1 MLTRR
6 LIACLDVVAGQVTK
20 ATQFQ
25 NNIPIAPAGEV
36 MQRLYEA
43 GIDEIIFFDITASN
57 EKRRIDIDVVR
68 RVASSVFVPFTVG
81 GGLRSMGD
89 MFEVLKA
96 GAEKVSIDSMAVR
109 DPAIIGHG
117 AAEFGSQCVVVSM
130 QAKQVGPSAAIPS
143 GYEIFIDGARTAT
156 GRDAVAWAREAVE
169 RGAGELC
176 INSIDRDGTHSGFDL
191 DLLNRVCETVTVP
204 VIASGGAGT
213 IAHVRDAFARTE
225 VSAAIV
231 SSMLYS
237 PRLPRNFSVEEMK
250 AALVADGIPVRP
262 HVPATAMR
270 V

>member
-1 MLTRR
+1 MLTKR
-6 LIACLDVVAGQVTK
+6 LIACLDVLSGQVTK
-20 ATQFQ
+20 AHKFQ
-25 NNIPIAPAGEV
+25 DNIPIAPAGEV
-36 MQRLYEA
+36 MRRLYEA

-57 EKRRIDIDVVR
+57 EKRKIDIDVVR
-68 RVASSVFVPFTVG
+68 AVASSVFVPFTVG
-81 GGLRSMGD
+81 GGLRSLED

-109 DPAIIGHG
+109 NPAIIGHG
-117 AAEFGSQCVVVSM
+117 AAEFGSQCIVVSM
-130 QAKQVGPSAAIPS
+130 QAKEVALSDAIPS

-176 INSIDRDGTHSGFDL
+176 INSIDRDGTHSGYDIP
-191 DLLNRVCETVTVP
+191 LLKAICDVVAVP

-213 IAHVRDAFARTE
+213 IDHVRDAFTRTE

-250 AALVADGIPVRP
+250 TALLADGIPVRP
-262 HVPATAMR
+262 HVPGIAIG